1 VGARIDYG
9 KQLDLLVEF
18 LRDRQQV
25 TGEKSFSFTTREMP
39 FRQAIWTQGK
49 AAMPSAGTCG
59 PSEKILLPLFLE
71 ASGIIDISHVG
82 LISSPKQPT
91 DIELKYAINMPAQ
104 VSIFGASSQGLSP
117 EDRRCLSEI
126 ELSIYAR
133 LHRKLQGHYVFAG
146 RPSLEKSFGELT
158 SWTLRKVA
166 FCLEDPAFVNVR
178 AKDWL
183 TRHSGEKLI
192 RMEDEF
198 FLPLIQERLQ
208 EAFGDRVK
216 KKPEMY
222 GGKADL
228 FFDDIPIE
236 LKVRRGHSK
245 PLPEVVDSDYQ
256 PAGQASA
263 YASKTRV
270 GFVFVLDLPEGQAYT
285 TNLDSCFRI
294 FERDPGTGA
303 SSDLPTCVVV
313 AVFHCHHA
321 VPSRIR

>member
-1 VGARIDYG
+1 
-9 KQLDLLVEF
+9 
-18 LRDRQQV
+18 
-25 TGEKSFSFTTREMP
+25 
-39 FRQAIWTQGK
+39 
-49 AAMPSAGTCG
+49 
-59 PSEKILLPLFLE
+59 
-71 ASGIIDISHVG
+71 
-82 LISSPKQPT
+82 
-91 DIELKYAINMPAQ
+91 MPAQ
-104 VSIFGASSQGLSP
+104 VSIFGASSQGLRP
-117 EDRRCLSEI
+117 EDRRRLSEV

-133 LHRKLQGHYVFAG
+133 LHQKLQKRYVFAG
-146 RPSLEKSFGELT
+146 RPSLERSFGDLA

-183 TRHSGEKLI
+183 TQHGSDKQI

-208 EAFGDRVK
+208 DAFGDRVK

-228 FFDDIPIE
+228 FLDDIPIE

-245 PLPEVVDSDYQ
+245 SLQEVVNSDYQ
-256 PAGQASA
+256 PAGQTSA

-294 FERDPGTGA
+294 FERHPGADA
-303 SSDLPTCVVV
+303 SSDLPTCIVI

-321 VPSRIR
+321 IPSRIR